1 MIACK
6 LANEPMSIYDTKSFE
21 PRASLG
27 FLIQRVRLEI
37 LDDLDHELEP
47 LGITSAQYVILIR
60 LSKEDAT
67 SASALCRGTSYDPG
81 AMTRMIDRLE
91 KKGLLRRVRRAD
103 DRRKVDLELTA
114 EGRAVQ
120 PKLIDAIVRVLN
132 RRLLGF
138 SKDEVQQLEGFLQ
151 RMLAAH

>member
-1 MIACK
+1 
-6 LANEPMSIYDTKSFE
+6 MSIYDTKNFE

-47 LGITSAQYVILIR
+47 LGITSAQYIILIR

-67 SASALCRGTSYDPG
+67 SASALCRGISYDPG

-132 RRLLGF
+132 RRLRGF
-138 SKDEVQQLEGFLQ
+138 SKDEVQQFEGFLQ

>member
-1 MIACK
+1 MTA
-6 LANEPMSIYDTKSFE
+6 IYDTKNFE

-27 FLIQRVRLEI
+27 FLIQRVRMEI
-37 LDDLDHELEP
+37 LDDLDRELEP
-47 LGITSAQYVILIR
+47 LGITSAQYIILIR
-60 LSKEDAT
+60 LLKDDVT
-67 SASALCRGTSYDPG
+67 SASALCRGASYDPG

-132 RRLLGF
+132 RRLRGF